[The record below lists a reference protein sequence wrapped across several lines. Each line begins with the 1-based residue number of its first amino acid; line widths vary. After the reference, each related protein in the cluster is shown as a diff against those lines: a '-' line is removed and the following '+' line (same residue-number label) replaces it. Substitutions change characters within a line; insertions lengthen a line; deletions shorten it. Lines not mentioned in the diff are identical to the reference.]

1 MSNGDAPFQDRN
13 LRLDRS
19 GSPRSGVEEDTLKGR
34 IAKPRGVESLK
45 IVQRQARPVR
55 PATMQ
60 DIADALGVSQSTVSR
75 VLTGSPTPVPINPVT
90 RQRVLDMARQ
100 MHYRPNPLAR
110 GLRGAKTMLLGVID
124 REIMDPFFAGAID
137 AISMEA
143 GKHRY
148 NVVLGHVH
156 GRTDEAIALRA
167 VLETPHC
174 DAIILVGDTSDQPRL
189 LEDLREANT
198 VVVGMFQGSAAMPG
212 TSVVNVDNRM
222 GMVSLLDHLMSMGH
236 RRYGFIGGAFSFASG
251 RTLGDI
257 SERQATFVEYLSTL
271 GIEVPPEYIRDV
283 QNNYAFGAASF
294 EELMALPDPPTA
306 VLASTD
312 VLAVGALRAAH
323 RLGLRV
329 PEDVSITGFD
339 DLPLAEHLTPALTT
353 VRQPIAEMAAVA
365 VKAAVEEA
373 AAQAAGVVGQH
384 ICECLEPTLIV
395 RESSGPAPTRPDLS
409 RRLGEHAG
417 EPSVTHR

>member
-1 MSNGDAPFQDRN
+1 MRNSDVPRRSRNVARAP
-13 LRLDRS
+13 
-19 GSPRSGVEEDTLKGR
+19 GAPRSFDTGNPQGGTVR
-34 IAKPRGVESLK
+34 PRGDESQPSRPT
-45 IVQRQARPVR
+45 QRPLRRAR

-90 RQRVLDMARQ
+90 RQRVLDMAGQ

-137 AISMEA
+137 AISVEA
-143 GKHRY
+143 SKYRY

-167 VLETPHC
+167 VFETPHC

-189 LEDLREANT
+189 LDDLREANT

-212 TSVVNVDNRM
+212 TSVVNVDNRT
-222 GMVSLLDHLMSMGH
+222 GVISLIDHLVSMGH
-236 RRYGFIGGAFSFASG
+236 RNMGFIGGAFSTASG

-257 SERQATFVEYLSTL
+257 SERQATFVEYLQKL
-271 GIEVPPEYIRDV
+271 GIETPSDNIRDV
-283 QNNYAFGAASF
+283 QNNYAFGSIGF
-294 EELMALPDPPTA
+294 EELMALPNPPTA

-312 VLAVGALRAAH
+312 VLAIGALRAAH

-339 DLPLAEHLTPALTT
+339 DLPLAEHLTPPLTT

-365 VKAAVEEA
+365 VKAAIQEA
-373 AAQAAGVVGQH
+373 ADQASGNTRRH
-384 ICECLEPTLIV
+384 ISASLEPTLVI
-395 RESSGPAPTRPDLS
+395 RESSGPVPARTPEHRTPT
-409 RRLGEHAG
+409 AQA
-417 EPSVTHR
+417 HR